1 METIKLEQQDIE
13 KINKFR
19 DQYAESNTKIGS
31 VSTDEY
37 IVSGQLTEIRNTKEE
52 FFNELKT
59 IKQNEEEFIGELREK
74 YGEGQINIQ
83 DGTFIANVQPV
94 S

>member
-83 DGTFIANVQPV
+83 DGTFTATSQPV

>member
-37 IVSGQLTEIRNTKEE
+37 IISSQLTEIRNTKEE

-59 IKQNEEEFIGELREK
+59 IKQNEEAFIGELREK

>member
-37 IVSGQLTEIRNTKEE
+37 IVSSQLTEIRNTKEE

-83 DGTFIANVQPV
+83 DGTFIATSQPV